1 MPDPKPEEVREDSLL
16 ASEGAEEPQAPSPAF
31 DEENPFSSMMERFD
45 EAAAHLGLSPD
56 AYTVLR
62 LPDRQFKFA
71 IPIRYPDGEVRV
83 HKGYRI
89 RHNLSMGPCLGGL
102 RLEADLKRE
111 ELAALAGWATWK
123 YAALG
128 IPFGGSAGGVDY
140 DPRGQDPAT
149 TEAVVRRYTAGL
161 LDLLG
166 PEQDILS
173 PDLHCNEQI
182 MAWCLDTYSMH
193 VRHTENAVVVGKP
206 EELAGTHGRDCAVGR
221 GALVLMERRLATMD
235 ISGSVDIVVQGAG
248 TVGAQI
254 MREASARGH
263 RVIAVG
269 DVRGAI
275 HNAAGIDIEAILAYR
290 ALHGTIRGFAGGD
303 ALLPEELLSQSCDVL
318 FPAATADQITS
329 RNAHQIQA
337 KLIVEV
343 ANGPTTK
350 RADGILSERGIPVV
364 PDLLGNAGSAVIA
377 YFEWV
382 QNRMGYQWTEEM
394 VFERLDRMV
403 IEAYDKARK
412 VAKEHQVGLRLAA
425 CILGV
430 KRVAYFD
437 NMRGLYA

>member
-1 MPDPKPEEVREDSLL
+1 MPDSTPEQLRQQL
-16 ASEGAEEPQAPSPAF
+16 ATDGVEEQQAPSPAL
-31 DEENPFSSMMERFD
+31 DEENPFSSMMARFD

-56 AYTVLR
+56 AYAVLR
-62 LPDRQFKFA
+62 RPDRQFKFA
-71 IPIRYPDGEVRV
+71 IPVQYPDGSVKV
-83 HKGYRI
+83 HKGFRI
-89 RHNLSMGPCLGGL
+89 RHNLSLGPCLGGL
-102 RLEADLKRE
+102 RLEEDLKRE

-123 YAALG
+123 NAALG

-140 DPRGQDPAT
+140 DPRGQASET

-193 VRHTENAVVVGKP
+193 VRHTDNAVVVGKP
-206 EELAGTHGRDCAVGR
+206 EGLAGTHGRDCAVGR
-221 GALVLMERRLATMD
+221 SAIVLMERRLATMD
-235 ISGSVDIVVQGAG
+235 IAGPVDIVVQGAG
-248 TVGAQI
+248 TVGAQV
-254 MREASARGH
+254 MREAVARGH
-263 RVIAVG
+263 RVIAAG
-269 DVRGAI
+269 DL
-275 HNAAGIDIEAILAYR
+275 NAAAYRKDGLDIEALLAHR
-290 ALHGTIRGFAGGD
+290 AEHGTIDGFDGGD
-303 ALLPEELLSQSCDVL
+303 ALNPKELIALPCDVL
-318 FPAATADQITS
+318 IPAATADTIHS
-329 RNAHQIQA
+329 RNAEKIQA
-337 KLIVEV
+337 KLIVEA
-343 ANGPTTK
+343 ANGPTSK
-350 RADGILSERGIPVV
+350 RADGILSDRGIPVV

-412 VAKEHQVGLRLAA
+412 IAKEHQVGLRLAT

>member
-1 MPDPKPEEVREDSLL
+1 MPDSTPEQLREQL
-16 ASEGAEEPQAPSPAF
+16 AAESQEEQQAPSPAL
-31 DEENPFSSMMERFD
+31 DEENPFSSMMARFD

-56 AYTVLR
+56 AYAVLR
-62 LPDRQFKFA
+62 RPDRQFKFA
-71 IPIRYPDGEVRV
+71 IPVQYPDGSVKV
-83 HKGYRI
+83 HKGFRI
-89 RHNLSMGPCLGGL
+89 RHNLSLGPCLGGL
-102 RLEADLKRE
+102 RLEKDLKRE

-123 YAALG
+123 NAALG

-140 DPRGQDPAT
+140 DPRGQAPET

-173 PDLHCNEQI
+173 PDLHCDEQI

-193 VRHTENAVVVGKP
+193 VRHTDNAVVVGKP
-206 EELAGTHGRDCAVGR
+206 EGLAGTHGRDCAVGR
-221 GALVLMERRLATMD
+221 GAVVLMERRLATMD
-235 ISGSVDIVVQGAG
+235 IAGPVDIVVQGAG
-248 TVGAQI
+248 TVGAQV
-254 MREASARGH
+254 MREAVARGH
-263 RVIAVG
+263 RI
-269 DVRGAI
+269 I
-275 HNAAGIDIEAILAYR
+275 AAGDLRAAVSRKGGLDVESLLAHR
-290 ALHGTIRGFAGGD
+290 AEHGTIAGFEGGD
-303 ALLPEELLSQSCDVL
+303 ALDPKELIALPCDVL
-318 FPAATADQITS
+318 IPAATADTIHS
-329 RNAHQIQA
+329 RNAEKIQA
-337 KLIVEV
+337 QLIVEA
-343 ANGPTTK
+343 ANGPTSK
-350 RADGILSERGIPVV
+350 RADGILSDRGIPVV

-382 QNRMGYQWTEEM
+382 QNRMGYQWTEDM

-412 VAKEHQVGLRLAA
+412 IAKEHQVGLRLAT

>member
-1 MPDPKPEEVREDSLL
+1 
-16 ASEGAEEPQAPSPAF
+16 
-31 DEENPFSSMMERFD
+31 MMARFD

-56 AYTVLR
+56 AYAVLR
-62 LPDRQFKFA
+62 RPDRQFKFA
-71 IPIRYPDGEVRV
+71 IPVQYPDGSVKV
-83 HKGYRI
+83 HKGFRI
-89 RHNLSMGPCLGGL
+89 RHNLSLGPCLGGL
-102 RLEADLKRE
+102 RLEKDLKRE

-123 YAALG
+123 NAALG

-140 DPRGQDPAT
+140 DPRGQAPET

-173 PDLHCNEQI
+173 PDLHCDEQI

-193 VRHTENAVVVGKP
+193 VRHTDNAVVVGKP
-206 EELAGTHGRDCAVGR
+206 EGLAGTHGRDCAVGR
-221 GALVLMERRLATMD
+221 GAVVLMERRLATMD
-235 ISGSVDIVVQGAG
+235 IAGPVDIVVQGAG
-248 TVGAQI
+248 TVGAQV
-254 MREASARGH
+254 MREAVARGH
-263 RVIAVG
+263 RI
-269 DVRGAI
+269 I
-275 HNAAGIDIEAILAYR
+275 AAGDLRAAVSRKGGLDVESLLAHR
-290 ALHGTIRGFAGGD
+290 AEHGTIAGFEGGD
-303 ALLPEELLSQSCDVL
+303 ALDPKELIALPCDVL
-318 FPAATADQITS
+318 IPAATADTIHS
-329 RNAHQIQA
+329 RNAEKIQA
-337 KLIVEV
+337 QLIVEA
-343 ANGPTTK
+343 ANGPTSK
-350 RADGILSERGIPVV
+350 RADGILSDRGIPVV

-382 QNRMGYQWTEEM
+382 QNRMGYQWTEDM

-412 VAKEHQVGLRLAA
+412 IAKEHQVGLRLAT

>member
-206 EELAGTHGRDCAVGR
+206 EELAGTHGRDCAVHWCSWNADSR
-221 GALVLMERRLATMD
+221 PWTFLARSTSWCRVQAQWALKSCVKQVLGATASLQSAMSAVRFTTPPAS
-235 ISGSVDIVVQGAG
+235 ISKPFSLIEPC
-248 TVGAQI
+248 
-254 MREASARGH
+254 MARFE
-263 RVIAVG
+263 
-269 DVRGAI
+269 D
-275 HNAAGIDIEAILAYR
+275 L
-290 ALHGTIRGFAGGD
+290 
-303 ALLPEELLSQSCDVL
+303 Q
-318 FPAATADQITS
+318 AATLCYRKS
-329 RNAHQIQA
+329 FFR
-337 KLIVEV
+337 
-343 ANGPTTK
+343 
-350 RADGILSERGIPVV
+350 
-364 PDLLGNAGSAVIA
+364 
-377 YFEWV
+377 
-382 QNRMGYQWTEEM
+382 
-394 VFERLDRMV
+394 
-403 IEAYDKARK
+403 KAAMCCSQR
-412 VAKEHQVGLRLAA
+412 QPRTRSLAA
-425 CILGV
+425 MPTRS
-430 KRVAYFD
+430 KPS
-437 NMRGLYA
+437 

>member
-1 MPDPKPEEVREDSLL
+1 MPDSTPEELR
-16 ASEGAEEPQAPSPAF
+16 AQQATEGMEEPQAPSPAL
-31 DEENPFSSMMERFD
+31 DEENPFASMMERFD

-56 AYTVLR
+56 AYAVLR
-62 LPDRQFKFA
+62 SPDRQFKFA
-71 IPIRYPDGEVRV
+71 IPVQYPDGSVRV

-89 RHNLSMGPCLGGL
+89 RHNLSLGPCLGGL
-102 RLEADLKRE
+102 RLDADLNRE

-123 YAALG
+123 NAALG

-140 DPRGQDPAT
+140 DPRGQAPET

-193 VRHTENAVVVGKP
+193 VRHTDNAVVVGKP
-206 EELAGTHGRDCAVGR
+206 EGLAGTHGRDCAVGR
-221 GALVLMERRLATMD
+221 SAVVLMERRLATMG
-235 ISGSVDIVVQGAG
+235 IAGPVNLVVQGAG
-248 TVGAQI
+248 TVGAQV
-254 MREASARGH
+254 MREAVSRGH
-263 RVIAVG
+263 NVIAVG

-275 HNAAGIDIEAILAYR
+275 HNANGIDVEALLAHR
-290 ALHGTIRGFAGGD
+290 AQEQTVVGFSGGD
-303 ALLPEELLSQSCDVL
+303 GLEAKELLSLPCDVL
-318 FPAATADQITS
+318 IPAATADQISS
-329 RNAHQIQA
+329 RNAHAIQA
-337 KLIVEV
+337 KLIVEA
-343 ANGPTTK
+343 ANGPTSR
-350 RADGILSERGIPVV
+350 RADGILSDRGIPVV

-412 VAKEHQVGLRLAA
+412 IAKEHQVGLRLAT
-425 CILGV
+425 CIMGV
-430 KRVAYFD
+430 QRVAYFD

>member
-1 MPDPKPEEVREDSLL
+1 MPDSTPEQLREQL
-16 ASEGAEEPQAPSPAF
+16 ANDGVEEQQAPSPAL
-31 DEENPFSSMMERFD
+31 DEENPFSSMMARFD

-56 AYTVLR
+56 AYAVLR
-62 LPDRQFKFA
+62 RPDRQFKFA
-71 IPIRYPDGEVRV
+71 IPVQYPDGSVKV
-83 HKGYRI
+83 HKGFRI
-89 RHNLSMGPCLGGL
+89 RHNLSLGPCLGGL
-102 RLEADLKRE
+102 RLEKDLKRE

-123 YAALG
+123 NAALG

-140 DPRGQDPAT
+140 DPRGQASET

-173 PDLHCNEQI
+173 PDLHCDEQI

-193 VRHTENAVVVGKP
+193 VRHTDNAVVVGKP
-206 EELAGTHGRDCAVGR
+206 EGLAGTHGRDCAVGR
-221 GALVLMERRLATMD
+221 GAIVLMERRLATMG
-235 ISGSVDIVVQGAG
+235 IAGPVDIVVQGAG
-248 TVGAQI
+248 TVGAQV
-254 MREASARGH
+254 MREAVARGH
-263 RVIAVG
+263 RVIAAG
-269 DVRGAI
+269 DLS
-275 HNAAGIDIEAILAYR
+275 AAAYSKDGLDVEVLLKHR
-290 ALHGTIRGFAGGD
+290 NEKGTIAGFDGGD
-303 ALLPEELLSQSCDVL
+303 ALDPKELIALSCDVL
-318 FPAATADQITS
+318 IPAATADTIHS
-329 RNAHQIQA
+329 RNADKIQA
-337 KLIVEV
+337 KLIVEA
-343 ANGPTTK
+343 ANGPTSK
-350 RADGILSERGIPVV
+350 RADGILSDRGIPVV

-403 IEAYDKARK
+403 IEAFDKARK
-412 VAKEHQVGLRLAA
+412 IAKEHQVGLRLAT

>member
-1 MPDPKPEEVREDSLL
+1 MPDSTPEQLREQL
-16 ASEGAEEPQAPSPAF
+16 AAESQEEQQAPSPAL
-31 DEENPFSSMMERFD
+31 DEENPFSSMMARFD

-56 AYTVLR
+56 AYAVLR
-62 LPDRQFKFA
+62 RPDRQFKFA
-71 IPIRYPDGEVRV
+71 IPVQYPDGSVKV
-83 HKGYRI
+83 HKGFRI
-89 RHNLSMGPCLGGL
+89 RHNLSLGPCLGGL
-102 RLEADLKRE
+102 RLEKDLKRE

-123 YAALG
+123 NAALG

-140 DPRGQDPAT
+140 DPRGQAPET

-173 PDLHCNEQI
+173 PDLHCDEQI

-193 VRHTENAVVVGKP
+193 VRHTDNAVVVGKP
-206 EELAGTHGRDCAVGR
+206 EGLAGTHGRDCAVGR
-221 GALVLMERRLATMD
+221 GAVVLMERRLATMD
-235 ISGSVDIVVQGAG
+235 IAGPVGIVVQGAG
-248 TVGAQI
+248 TVGAQV
-254 MREASARGH
+254 MREAVARGH
-263 RVIAVG
+263 RI
-269 DVRGAI
+269 I
-275 HNAAGIDIEAILAYR
+275 AAGDLRAAVSRKGGLDVESLLAHR
-290 ALHGTIRGFAGGD
+290 AEHGTIAGFEGGD
-303 ALLPEELLSQSCDVL
+303 ALDPKELIALPCDVL
-318 FPAATADQITS
+318 IPAATADTIHS
-329 RNAHQIQA
+329 RNAEKIQA
-337 KLIVEV
+337 QLIVEA
-343 ANGPTTK
+343 ANGPTSK
-350 RADGILSERGIPVV
+350 RADGILSDRGIPVV

-382 QNRMGYQWTEEM
+382 QNRMGYQWTEDM

-412 VAKEHQVGLRLAA
+412 IAKEHQVGLRLAT

>member
-1 MPDPKPEEVREDSLL
+1 MPDSTPDQLRDELSTP
-16 ASEGAEEPQAPSPAF
+16 GAEEQQAPSPAL
-31 DEENPFSSMMERFD
+31 DEENPFSSMMARFD

-56 AYTVLR
+56 AYAVLR
-62 LPDRQFKFA
+62 RPDRQFKFA
-71 IPIRYPDGEVRV
+71 IPIQYPDGSVKV
-83 HKGYRI
+83 HKGFRI
-89 RHNLSMGPCLGGL
+89 RHNLSLGPCLGGL
-102 RLEADLKRE
+102 RLEKDLKRE

-123 YAALG
+123 NAALG

-140 DPRGQDPAT
+140 DPRGQDPET

-173 PDLHCNEQI
+173 PDLHCDEQI

-193 VRHTENAVVVGKP
+193 VRHTDNAVVVGKP
-206 EELAGTHGRDCAVGR
+206 EGLAGTHGRDCAVGR

-235 ISGSVDIVVQGAG
+235 IAGPVDIVVQGAG
-248 TVGAQI
+248 TVGAQV
-254 MREASARGH
+254 MREAAARGH
-263 RVIAVG
+263 RIIAVG
-269 DVRGAI
+269 DLR
-275 HNAAGIDIEAILAYR
+275 AAAYR
-290 ALHGTIRGFAGGD
+290 KEGLDVEALLAHRAEQGTIAGFEGGD
-303 ALLPEELLSQSCDVL
+303 SLDPKELIALPCDVL
-318 FPAATADQITS
+318 IPAATADTIHS
-329 RNAHQIQA
+329 RNAEKIQA
-337 KLIVEV
+337 RLIVEA
-343 ANGPTTK
+343 ANGPTSK
-350 RADGILSERGIPVV
+350 RADGILSDRGIPVV

-382 QNRMGYQWTEEM
+382 QNRMGYQWTEDM

-412 VAKEHQVGLRLAA
+412 IAKEHQVGLRLAT

>member
-1 MPDPKPEEVREDSLL
+1 MPDSTPEQLREQL
-16 ASEGAEEPQAPSPAF
+16 ATEGVEEQQAPSPAL
-31 DEENPFSSMMERFD
+31 DEENPFSSMMARFD
-45 EAAAHLGLSPD
+45 EAAARLGLSPD
-56 AYTVLR
+56 AYAVLR
-62 LPDRQFKFA
+62 RPDRQFKFA
-71 IPIRYPDGEVRV
+71 IPVQYPDGAVKV
-83 HKGYRI
+83 HKGFRI
-89 RHNLSMGPCLGGL
+89 RHNLSLGPCLGGL
-102 RLEADLKRE
+102 RLEEGLRRE

-123 YAALG
+123 NAALG

-140 DPRGQDPAT
+140 DPRGQASET

-166 PEQDILS
+166 PEQDIIS

-193 VRHTENAVVVGKP
+193 VRHTDNAVVVGKP
-206 EELAGTHGRDCAVGR
+206 EGLAGTHGRDCAVGR
-221 GALVLMERRLATMD
+221 SAIVLMERRLAVMNID
-235 ISGSVDIVVQGAG
+235 GPVDIVVQGAG
-248 TVGAQI
+248 TVGAQV
-254 MREASARGH
+254 MREAAARGH
-263 RVIAVG
+263 RI
-269 DVRGAI
+269 I
-275 HNAAGIDIEAILAYR
+275 AAGDLRAAAFRKEGLDVEALLAHR
-290 ALHGTIRGFAGGD
+290 AERGTIEGFSGGD
-303 ALLPEELLSQSCDVL
+303 TLDPKELITLSCDVL
-318 FPAATADQITS
+318 IPAATADTIHS
-329 RNAHQIQA
+329 RNAEKIQA
-337 KLIVEV
+337 KLIVEA
-343 ANGPTTK
+343 ANGPTSK
-350 RADGILSERGIPVV
+350 RADGILSDRGIPVV

-412 VAKEHQVGLRLAA
+412 VAKEHQVGLRLAT

>member
-1 MPDPKPEEVREDSLL
+1 MPDPTPEQLRDPL
-16 ASEGAEEPQAPSPAF
+16 AGEGLEEQQAPSPAL
-31 DEENPFSSMMERFD
+31 DEENPFSSMMARFD

-56 AYTVLR
+56 AYAVLR
-62 LPDRQFKFA
+62 RPDRQFKFA
-71 IPIRYPDGEVRV
+71 IPVQYPDGTVRV

-89 RHNLSMGPCLGGL
+89 RHNLSLGPCLGGL
-102 RLEADLKRE
+102 RLESDLKRE

-123 YAALG
+123 NAALG

-140 DPRGQDPAT
+140 DPRGQAEVT

-161 LDLLG
+161 QDLLG
-166 PEQDILS
+166 PETDILS

-206 EELAGTHGRDCAVGR
+206 EGLAGTHGRDCAVGR
-221 GALVLMERRLATMD
+221 SAIVLMERRLATMD
-235 ISGSVDIVVQGAG
+235 ISGPVDIVVQGAG
-248 TVGAQI
+248 TVGAQV
-254 MREASARGH
+254 MREAVARGH
-263 RVIAVG
+263 RVIAAG
-269 DVRGAI
+269 DFRGAA
-275 HNAAGIDIEAILAYR
+275 HNQAGLDIEALLAHR
-290 ALHGTIRGFAGGD
+290 AAHGSVEGFAGGD
-303 ALLPEELLSQSCDVL
+303 AIDPSELLAQPCDVL
-318 FPAATADQITS
+318 IPAATADQIHS
-329 RNAHQIQA
+329 RNAASIQA
-337 KLIVEV
+337 KLIVEA
-343 ANGPTTK
+343 ANGPTSK
-350 RADGILSERGIPVV
+350 RADGNLSDRGIPVV

-412 VAKEHQVGLRLAA
+412 IAKEHQVGLRLAA